1 MFLFLGYRGQW
12 SMTRTNQ
19 CFLRQAEDLFP
30 HFLFG
35 NIPGLI
41 ATPDRAGKNRISD
54 NSNMWSIL
62 RPGANDISHAILG
75 MPGRVAMSDAQA
87 AEVNE
92 IVWAVPLVHRRIF

>member
-41 ATPDRAGKNRISD
+41 ATPDRACKNRISND
-54 NSNMWSIL
+54 GNMRSIF
-62 RPGANDISHAILG
+62 RPGAHDIGHAILG
-75 MPGRVAMSDAQA
+75 VPGRVAMRDPQA

-92 IVWAVPLVHRRIF
+92 IVWAVPLIDRRIF